1 MPLNM
6 LNDTIAAISTPVG
19 EGGIGII
26 RLSGQKAIEIA
37 EKIFE
42 GKDRVSNFLTHTIHY
57 GRIIDPTTSEIL
69 DTVLL
74 SIMLAPKTY
83 TCEDIVEI
91 NAHGGIIQL
100 NRILETVLSS
110 GARLAQP
117 GEFTKRAFLNG
128 RIDLS
133 QAEAVVELIRAKT
146 DLSAKFAL
154 SQLTGSLYQQISS
167 LRQTIISLLAEL
179 EVSIDFYEE
188 DIELITLEEVQ
199 QRLNK
204 ISLEIKKL
212 IETAK
217 YGRILQQGVITTI
230 VGRPNVG
237 KSSLLNTLVGKPRA
251 IVTHVPGTTRDTIE
265 EMIDIEGIP
274 LKVIDTA
281 GLRHTVDIVE
291 EEGVRRA
298 KEALNQAD
306 LVIFVID
313 GSVPLTVDDIR
324 IMEELK
330 AKEAILVINKCD
342 LPSRVNV
349 PEVAKHLPSK
359 PIINL
364 SVTKGSGLNQLK
376 QTIKGIFFAGK
387 LLSTDEIIITNLRHK
402 EALASAFEN
411 INSAIK
417 GIGANLSFE
426 FIAIDLREL
435 LDNLGLIVGETVT
448 EDILNEIFSNFCI
461 GK

>member
-1 MPLNM
+1 M
-6 LNDTIAAISTPVG
+6 LNDTIAAISTPLG
-19 EGGIGII
+19 EGGIGIV
-26 RLSGQKAIEIA
+26 RLSGKKAIEIA
-37 EKIFE
+37 DKIFK
-42 GKDRVSNFLTHTIHY
+42 GKEKVSKLATHTIHY
-57 GRIIDPTTSEIL
+57 GQIIDPTTSEIL

-74 SIMLAPKTY
+74 SVMLAPKTY
-83 TCEDIVEI
+83 TREDVVEI

-110 GARLAQP
+110 GARLAEL

-154 SQLTGSLYQQISS
+154 SQLSGNLHQQISI
-167 LRQTIISLLAEL
+167 LRQMIISLLAEL

-188 DIELITLEEVQ
+188 DIELITLEEVR
-199 QRLNK
+199 QRLTK

-217 YGRILQQGVITTI
+217 YGRILQQGVMTTI

-237 KSSLLNTLVGKPRA
+237 KSSLLNALVGKPRA
-251 IVTHVPGTTRDTIE
+251 IVTHIPGTTRDTIE

-291 EEGVRRA
+291 EEGIRRA

-306 LVIFVID
+306 LVILVID
-313 GSVPLTVDDIR
+313 GSTPLTMDDIR

-330 AKEAILVINKCD
+330 TKEAILVINKCD
-342 LPSRVNV
+342 LPSRV
-349 PEVAKHLPSK
+349 EIHEIEKHLPGK
-359 PIINL
+359 PMINL
-364 SVTKGSGLNQLK
+364 SVTKGVGLNDLK
-376 QTIKGIFFAGK
+376 QIIKGIFFAGK
-387 LLSTDEIIITNLRHK
+387 ILSTDEPIITNIRHK

-417 GIGANLSFE
+417 GIEANLSFE

-435 LDNLGLIVGETVT
+435 LNNLGLIVGETVT